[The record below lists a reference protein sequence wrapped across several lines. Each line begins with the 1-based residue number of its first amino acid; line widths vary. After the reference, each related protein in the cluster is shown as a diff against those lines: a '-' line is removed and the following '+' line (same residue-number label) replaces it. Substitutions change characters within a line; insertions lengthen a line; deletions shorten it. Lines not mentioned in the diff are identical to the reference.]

1 MHHGKRRH
9 PDDLGAVI
17 GRAAEVGCRKLIVT
31 GSDLQSSRDAL
42 ELAAEYREFTPNPPL
57 TTSPSLLLKPPQLT
71 SRSI

>member
-17 GRAAEVGCRKLIVT
+17 ARAAEVGCQKLIVT

-42 ELAAEYREFTPNPPL
+42 DIASEYRESTPFPLPPFRSGPIWPFTI
-57 TTSPSLLLKPPQLT
+57 
-71 SRSI
+71 R